1 MTNAIGLDTSI
12 VVRLLCGEPA
22 ELTEK
27 ATRLLEES
35 YHNNIDCLVSDYVVI
50 EAYFVLIHHYEVPK
64 KEAVKQLIKFLR
76 SGMVR
81 SIGKA
86 LDILLSFNEKGP
98 EIVDRFIRLDYLKTT
113 NTIYTFDK
121 IFSRMDHVDL
131 LK

>member
-1 MTNAIGLDTSI
+1 MINSIGLDTSI
-12 VVRLLCGEPA
+12 VVRLLCGEPP

-35 YHNNIDCLVSDYVVI
+35 FQNNIDCLVSDYVVI

-76 SGMVR
+76 SGMVI

-86 LDILLSFNEKGP
+86 LENLLSFNEKGP
-98 EIVDRFIRLDYLKTT
+98 KIVDRFIRLDYLKTT

-131 LK
+131 L